1 MRKVTSYQK
10 AIKKLKKLKKLKK
23 SKKGTKGSS
32 PLIENII
39 KGNPVLESL
48 DPGEAI
54 DVVIPSKESNF
65 SPDEFGDMAD
75 SDLMEEILGEIELEQ
90 LEPNSGLLEDLTPE
104 QIL

>member
-10 AIKKLKKLKKLKK
+10 VIKKAKRA
-23 SKKGTKGSS
+23 KKGAKKGSS
-32 PLIENII
+32 PLIENLI
-39 KGNPVLESL
+39 KANQVLESL

-54 DVVIPSKESNF
+54 GVESLLKERNF

-75 SDLMEEILGEIELEQ
+75 SDLTEEILGEIE

-104 QIL
+104 QIV